1 MRGDVNVKF
10 GFNKRKQQD
19 EVYEDELYDDEFYED
34 DQYEESELDE
44 EGYSDTY
51 QDDSDDYYNGEI
63 GEFDEPLLDE
73 PDDLLDDGLT
83 LDDIDEADATDGHNY
98 VATKWY
104 ESMVNVVLASVVVG
118 SLLVGVWYF
127 AGDSIL
133 GMLGVG
139 QNYLQEQDLGGRLE
153 RYQQDIQAEIDG
165 VISPTVET
173 EQEANINI
181 TPVDGEPAKELAD
194 SAGPGTYFVGV
205 DIKPGNY
212 LMGIGSTYSKYPD
225 EYALMNDD
233 PIEST
238 RDAKRSD
245 DGIVHK
251 PTKTNK
257 VHTLVEGTYIVIEEG
272 GMVYNNT
279 RTPRDMKINESAILL
294 KGNHYTVGIDIP
306 AGYYKVIATKRRTGT
321 AIKIQNP
328 NEELQL
334 KEYKADRQ
342 TYAQLIRGNIIEV
355 TQDSI
360 LTRVDMSFV
369 Y

>member
-10 GFNKRKQQD
+10 GFNKRKKQD
-19 EVYEDELYDDEFYED
+19 EVYEDELYDDEVYED

-44 EGYSDTY
+44 EDYTDTY
-51 QDDSDDYYNGEI
+51 QEDSDDYYNGEI

-98 VATKWY
+98 EATKWY

-139 QNYLQEQDLGGRLE
+139 QNYIQEQDLGGRLE

-165 VISPTVET
+165 VISPTVES
-173 EQEANINI
+173 EQEVNKDI
-181 TPVDGEPAKELAD
+181 TPVDGEPDIELAD

-212 LMGIGSTYSKYPD
+212 LMGTGSTYSKYPD

-238 RDAKRSD
+238 RDAKRLD
-245 DGIVHK
+245 EGIFHN
-251 PTKTNK
+251 PTKSNK
-257 VHTLVEGTYIVIEEG
+257 VHTLAEGTYIVIEEG

-306 AGYYKVIATKRRTGT
+306 AGYYKVIATTRKTGT

-355 TQDSI
+355 TEDSI
-360 LTRVDMSFV
+360 LTRVDMSFI